1 MHKIESLLNLPK
13 DWNKELNKSNLSPDI
28 DRPVNHLK
36 ALGDNIILVYP
47 PVDSIYN
54 AFQLCTYSN
63 TKVVILGQDPYHQKD
78 VANGLAFAVN
88 RGKKIPP
95 SLRSIYKEIS
105 DDIGSIIYSSGDL
118 EGWAK
123 QGVLLLNSCLTVE
136 DSKPRSH
143 QSIGW
148 GQLTDNIVKLLN
160 LKGGIVFILWGADS
174 ISKRSLIDEN
184 INLVLTAPHPS
195 PLSSYRG
202 FFGCKHFSIANE
214 YLISKKQKPIQW

>member
-13 DWNKELNKSNLSPDI
+13 DWNEELKKSNLISDI

-36 ALGDNIILVYP
+36 AIGDDIISVYP
-47 PVDSIYN
+47 SVDSIYN

-78 VANGLAFAVN
+78 IANGLAFAVN
-88 RGKKIPP
+88 EGKKIPP
-95 SLRSIYKEIS
+95 SLRNIYKEIS

-160 LKGGIVFILWGADS
+160 LKGSIVFILWGADS

-202 FFGCKHFSIANE
+202 FFGSKHFSMANK

>member
-13 DWNKELNKSNLSPDI
+13 DWNKGLKKSNLSPDI
-28 DRPVNHLK
+28 DRPINHLK
-36 ALGDNIILVYP
+36 ALGDDIILVYP

-78 VANGLAFAVN
+78 VANGLAFAVS

-184 INLVLTAPHPS
+184 VNLVLTAPHPS

-202 FFGCKHFSIANE
+202 FFGCKHFSKANE

>member
-13 DWNKELNKSNLSPDI
+13 DWNKGLKKSNLSPDI
-28 DRPVNHLK
+28 DRPINHLK
-36 ALGDNIILVYP
+36 ALGDDIILVYP

-78 VANGLAFAVN
+78 VANGLAFAVS

-214 YLISKKQKPIQW
+214 YLSSKKQKPIQW

>member
-54 AFQLCTYSN
+54 AFQLCTYSD

-78 VANGLAFAVN
+78 VANGLAFAVS

-202 FFGCKHFSIANE
+202 FFGSKHFSMANK
-214 YLISKKQKPIQW
+214 YLISKNQKPIQW

>member
-54 AFQLCTYSN
+54 AFQLCTYSD

-148 GQLTDNIVKLLN
+148 GQLTDNTV
-160 LKGGIVFILWGADS
+160 S
-174 ISKRSLIDEN
+174 YTH
-184 INLVLTAPHPS
+184 LTLPTT
-195 PLSSYRG
+195 L
-202 FFGCKHFSIANE
+202 
-214 YLISKKQKPIQW
+214 QV

>member
-54 AFQLCTYSN
+54 AFQLCTYTD

-202 FFGCKHFSIANE
+202 FFGCKHFSMANK

>member
-13 DWNKELNKSNLSPDI
+13 DWNKALKKSNLSPDI

-54 AFQLCTYSN
+54 AFQLCTYTD

-202 FFGCKHFSIANE
+202 FFGCKHFSMANK

>member
-184 INLVLTAPHPS
+184 VNLVLTAPHPS

-202 FFGCKHFSIANE
+202 FFGCKHFSMANK

>member
-54 AFQLCTYSN
+54 AFQLCTYSD

-160 LKGGIVFILWGADS
+160 LKGGIIFILWGADS

-184 INLVLTAPHPS
+184 VNLVLTAPHPS

-202 FFGCKHFSIANE
+202 FFGCKHFSMANK

>member
-54 AFQLCTYSN
+54 AFQLCTYSD

-78 VANGLAFAVN
+78 VANGLAFAVS

-160 LKGGIVFILWGADS
+160 LKGSIVFILWGADS

-202 FFGCKHFSIANE
+202 FFGCKHFSMANK
-214 YLISKKQKPIQW
+214 YLISKNQKPIQW

>member
-1 MHKIESLLNLPK
+1 M
-13 DWNKELNKSNLSPDI
+13 
-28 DRPVNHLK
+28 
-36 ALGDNIILVYP
+36 
-47 PVDSIYN
+47 
-54 AFQLCTYSN
+54 
-63 TKVVILGQDPYHQKD
+63 
-78 VANGLAFAVN
+78 
-88 RGKKIPP
+88 
-95 SLRSIYKEIS
+95 
-105 DDIGSIIYSSGDL
+105 
-118 EGWAK
+118 
-123 QGVLLLNSCLTVE
+123 LLLNSCLTVE

-160 LKGGIVFILWGADS
+160 LKGSIVFILWGADS

-202 FFGCKHFSIANE
+202 FFGCKHFSIANT

>member
-13 DWNKELNKSNLSPDI
+13 DWNKGLKKSNLSPDI
-28 DRPVNHLK
+28 DRPINHLK
-36 ALGDNIILVYP
+36 ALGDDIILVYP

-160 LKGGIVFILWGADS
+160 LKGGIIFILWGADS

-184 INLVLTAPHPS
+184 VNLVLTAPHPS

>member
-160 LKGGIVFILWGADS
+160 LKGGIIFILWGADS

-184 INLVLTAPHPS
+184 VNLVLTAPHPS

>member
-13 DWNKELNKSNLSPDI
+13 DWNKGLKKSNLSPDI
-28 DRPVNHLK
+28 DRPINHLK
-36 ALGDNIILVYP
+36 ALGDDIILVYP

-184 INLVLTAPHPS
+184 INLVLAAPHPS

-202 FFGCKHFSIANE
+202 FFGCKHFSMANK

>member
-54 AFQLCTYSN
+54 AFQLCTYTD

-160 LKGGIVFILWGADS
+160 LKGGIIFILWGADS

-184 INLVLTAPHPS
+184 VNLVLTAPHPS

>member
-54 AFQLCTYSN
+54 AFQLCTYSD

-184 INLVLTAPHPS
+184 VNLVLTAPHPS

-202 FFGCKHFSIANE
+202 FFGCKHFSMANK

>member
-13 DWNKELNKSNLSPDI
+13 DWNKGLKKSNLSPDI
-28 DRPVNHLK
+28 DRPINHLK
-36 ALGDNIILVYP
+36 ALGDDIILVHP

-160 LKGGIVFILWGADS
+160 LKGGIIFILWGADS

-184 INLVLTAPHPS
+184 INLVLAAPHPS